1 VLVEVS
7 DAIWMQI
14 LVSAGG
20 ITLLTLLA
28 WYRSWSKKVDKAPRR
43 TASPSPA

>member
-14 LVSAGG
+14 TVSAVG
-20 ITLLTLLA
+20 LA
-28 WYRSWSKKVDKAPRR
+28 LMTVVAYYRSWSKKADMVK
-43 TASPSPA
+43 